1 MAFLDFLVDEDSVRE
16 QQRLAD
22 KAAKE
27 RFDPSDLMPQLTQSM
42 EVAQEGIADEEIR
55 KQLISRIFSQGMEDN
70 ITELS
75 GGSQA
80 RALAFAQRMQQERQ
94 SNLAEAETQLSLKE
108 EQAKRAG
115 EQAVAE
121 TRSKQEQIRSQREA
135 RIEENRLQAE
145 AEIERRKKQLGATV
159 GKLFGTVAGSFL
171 GPAGAAA
178 GGALGG
184 ALAGGSGAVAG
195 GVSGATTSLGRQMS
209 SDEIS
214 ENFSIQ
220 DFVGNM
226 LERNARASVENPMPE
241 DEIIPA
247 NLPSVEELQ
256 NFDTGVNNQPMG
268 GVSQSDLDFM
278 QQLYNNN
285 QFAF

>member
-22 KAAKE
+22 KAARAK
-27 RFDPSDLMPQLTQSM
+27 FDPSDLLPQLRQAQDM
-42 EVAQEGIADEEIR
+42 AQEGIADEEIR
-55 KQLISRIFSQGMEDN
+55 QKALERIFSQGN
-70 ITELS
+70 IT
-75 GGSQA
+75 A
-80 RALAFAQRMQQERQ
+80 
-94 SNLAEAETQLSLKE
+94 SNLGRNIGSGRTISFLEQLNQQRTEQLGETETEIALQE
-108 EQAKRAG
+108 ERAKRAG
-115 EQAVAE
+115 EKAVAE
-121 TRSKQEQIRSQREA
+121 TQSRREQIRSQREA
-135 RIEENRLQAE
+135 RIEQNRLQAE

-195 GVSGATTSLGRQMS
+195 GVTGATTSLSRNMS
-209 SDEIS
+209 SGEMADEF
-214 ENFSIQ
+214 NIQ
-220 DFVGNM
+220 DFVGN
-226 LERNARASVENPMPE
+226 LLADRARGSVESEMPE

-247 NLPSVEELQ
+247 DLPSVEELQ
-256 NFDTGVNNQPMG
+256 NFNTGVNNQGMG
-268 GVSQSDLDFM
+268 TVSQQDFNFM
-278 QQLYNNN
+278 QRLYNNN